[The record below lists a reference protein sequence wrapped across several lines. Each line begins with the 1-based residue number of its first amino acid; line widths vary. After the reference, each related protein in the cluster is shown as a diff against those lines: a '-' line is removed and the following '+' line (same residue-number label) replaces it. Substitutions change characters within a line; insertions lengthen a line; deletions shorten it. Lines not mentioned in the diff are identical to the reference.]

1 MELSFENITN
11 LVILYAPTII
21 TALGMIVQIAKVLS
35 GLKNNVKQITQSP
48 EVTELREKLKN
59 TQDELAV
66 IQSQLRENI
75 AAQYELINELS
86 RIKKHEVEKNE
97 EN

>member
-1 MELSFENITN
+1 MEFSFENITN
-11 LVILYAPTII
+11 LIILYAPTII
-21 TALGMIVQIAKVLS
+21 TALGMIVQIVKVLS

-59 TQDELAV
+59 TQDELAA

-86 RIKKHEVEKNE
+86 KVKKYEIEKNE